1 MKMDMSSVSSLINSG
16 VSGTGTASRAS
27 AGRVDRD
34 GDKEGGSQASG
45 ARRGGELFK
54 AMLQTLGQLGFNVPK
69 GKGEPPATES
79 QANDAANAAAASQQ
93 NVGQAVNAFMHSLF
107 QTLGA
112 AGAGNAQP
120 RPEAGAQS
128 GGGNDGNAAVSSR
141 AGKAYGDLQA
151 GLQNL
156 VQSLSSS
163 ATSSATT
170 SASSTAAAPSE
181 LQTAFEN
188 LSKAL
193 QAGANTG
200 SSKMPDLQSFL
211 QSLQQNLQNAGS
223 QLDSSGNLV
232 NTQA

>member
-1 MKMDMSSVSSLINSG
+1 MDMSSVSGLINSG
-16 VSGTGTASRAS
+16 VSGTGTASRAA

-34 GDKEGGSQASG
+34 GDKDGAGPQAAGG
-45 ARRGGELFK
+45 RRGGQLFK
-54 AMLQTLGQLGFNVPK
+54 AMQQTLDQLGFSTPT
-69 GKGEPPATES
+69 GKGAPPATAS
-79 QANDAANAAAASQQ
+79 QANDAESAATAGAQ
-93 NVGQAVNAFMHSLF
+93 NVAQALNGFMHSLF
-107 QTLGA
+107 QALGA
-112 AGAGNAQP
+112 SGANNAPPQSPASGDGAGD
-120 RPEAGAQS
+120 
-128 GGGNDGNAAVSSR
+128 NDGSAAVSSR
-141 AGKAYGDLQA
+141 TGKAYGDLQA
-151 GLQNL
+151 RLQNL

-163 ATSSATT
+163 TTSSTASSATST
-170 SASSTAAAPSE
+170 SAVPAE

-211 QSLQQNLQNAGS
+211 QALQQNLQNAGS